1 MTEAIREA
9 DAWRFENLCGTDTA
23 PGENSRL
30 IYQGVA
36 SVPSADTQTEFEDC
50 VVTAL
55 EEDIPELFLDYIKQK
70 MGKAGTKKKEALI
83 SFYNTFVTNYNSMI
97 EQDENKTSDETLY
110 LGGQRKYQ
118 LNRSFL
124 ELTRDGAIDCIINA
138 EENRQAG
145 ILREGT

>member
-1 MTEAIREA
+1 
-9 DAWRFENLCGTDTA
+9 
-23 PGENSRL
+23 
-30 IYQGVA
+30 
-36 SVPSADTQTEFEDC
+36 
-50 VVTAL
+50 
-55 EEDIPELFLDYIKQK
+55 
-70 MGKAGTKKKEALI
+70 
-83 SFYNTFVTNYNSMI
+83 MI

-145 ILREGT
+145 ILREGTKYKEIECASDGKFSGEFDLNQIKQYN